1 MQLHTAHK
9 YFKGDTREVGTVLGL
24 LTEKID
30 IEMDFD
36 KFKEKLKGYAERKFD
51 NSKYGMYVVTEIE
64 DPVKKFEDNNM
75 PGYLFEE

>member
-1 MQLHTAHK
+1 
-9 YFKGDTREVGTVLGL
+9 
-24 LTEKID
+24 
-30 IEMDFD
+30 MDFD